1 MAGLSSIVNLG
12 YHGTIPERAASIAA
26 SGFKGGIGQ
35 SSQFL
40 GMNMPSWGGTG
51 KVYTSTPNV
60 ASTYGPR
67 QIPLV
72 QSARHLSLPGGG
84 TPGQTF
90 TEALKN
96 FAKTKFGFETA
107 LSPGQANKGMS
118 LYNKLASGKYPTSAM
133 AKRLL
138 ETGTTAITNPT
149 NWAKILGVP
158 LSALT
163 GILSST
169 PVGSAEMPAY
179 GSEEYKALMAR
190 EALFKRKQKQTETF
204 KKIREKE
211 LADAT
216 AAAKA
221 KADAAAAAAA
231 KQKFSGQGAQGG
243 GGGANI
249 GGGQQTSSGIA
260 GGAVSHGAAKAAR
273 GSMSGWGLADGG
285 LINFYRYGGFS
296 G

>member
-60 ASTYGPR
+60 ASTYGPS
-67 QIPLV
+67 QLGV
-72 QSARHLSLPGGG
+72 VKSAKNLTLPGGG
-84 TPGQTF
+84 IPGQTF

-96 FAKTKFGFETA
+96 IAKTKFGFETA
-107 LSPGQANKGMS
+107 LSPEQANKGMS

-149 NWAKILGVP
+149 NWARLLGLP

-169 PVGSAEMPAY
+169 PVGSAEMPAH

-204 KKIREKE
+204 KKIKEKQ
-211 LADAT
+211 LADAA

-221 KADAAAAAAA
+221 KADAAAAQQVQQNIQTYGNQDRPNTGMNAP
-231 KQKFSGQGAQGG
+231 GG
-243 GGGANI
+243 GTGQSPTGGNV
-249 GGGQQTSSGIA
+249 SGTPFN
-260 GGAVSHGAAKAAR
+260 S
-273 GSMSGWGLADGG
+273 GG
-285 LINFYRYGGFS
+285 LVNFYRYGGFI
-296 G
+296 

>member
-12 YHGTIPERAASIAA
+12 YHGTSPSNLRSIANI
-26 SGFKGGIGQ
+26 GFQGGAGQ
-35 SSQFL
+35 SSKIL
-40 GMNMPSWGGTG
+40 GTNMPSWGGTG

-72 QSARHLSLPGGG
+72 QSAKHLSLPGGG
-84 TPGQTF
+84 TPGQTL

-138 ETGTTAITNPT
+138 QTGTTAIKNPT
-149 NWAKILGVP
+149 NWAKALGVP
-158 LSALT
+158 FSALT

-169 PVGSAEMPAY
+169 PVNADEIEWQNRMMQNQRIQ
-179 GSEEYKALMAR
+179 LMN
-190 EALFKRKQKQTETF
+190 KRKQNMQQR
-204 KKIREKE
+204 IRQAEAAE
-211 LADAT
+211 
-216 AAAKA
+216 AAKQKA
-221 KADAAAAAAA
+221 AADAAAAAA
-231 KQKFSGQGAQGG
+231 KRQYSGQGAQGG
-243 GGGANI
+243 GGGTNI

-260 GGAVSHGAAKAAR
+260 GGRISHSAAKAAR

-285 LINFYRYGGFS
+285 LINFYKHGGFI

>member
-12 YHGTIPERAASIAA
+12 YHGTSPSNLRSIANI
-26 SGFKGGIGQ
+26 GFQGGMGQ
-35 SSQFL
+35 SSKIL

-67 QIPLV
+67 QFPVV

-107 LSPGQANKGMS
+107 LSPEKATQGMTA
-118 LYNKLASGKYPTSAM
+118 LERMKGKYPHSQTLQ
-133 AKRLL
+133 RLL
-138 ETGTTAITNPT
+138 KTGTTAITNPT